1 MSASASASAPRPQ
14 RGPAPAPFRVVLPEP
29 DLGPADLPPGAEHPP
44 APPGPGVL
52 PEPRLYVATDSEA
65 EIDIARLPPE
75 VVPVPPDEQA
85 PRGVVILDQVMGRRD
100 ASGRPYTFWR
110 RLRHRLFGMALG
122 LTVVSAGAL
131 VIGLVGGLDDSSL
144 ELGEE
149 LVPLGS
155 SAVVFPDDPETSL
168 RVLEAPASPATARSG
183 APSGDEDW
191 DASDDAPPAIRFTG
205 TIEDDDTIAAEPG
218 EPRS

>member
-14 RGPAPAPFRVVLPEP
+14 RGPAPAPFRVVLPES
-29 DLGPADLPPGAEHPP
+29 DLGPAELPSAPETTL
-44 APPGPGVL
+44 APPGPGLL
-52 PEPRLYVATDSEA
+52 PEPRLYVATDSEP
-65 EIDIARLPPE
+65 EIDTARLPPE

-122 LTVVSAGAL
+122 LSVVSAGAL

-155 SAVVFPDDPETSL
+155 SAVFFPDDPETTL
-168 RVLEAPASPATARSG
+168 RVMETPATSTAARAG
-183 APSGDEDW
+183 ALPGDDDW
-191 DASDDAPPAIRFTG
+191 DASEDTPPAVRFTG